1 MTTIVSRVFPRGL
14 NLSAGK
20 MIQEAVCEFYKRAE
34 AEPPTTSFAMAGRLY
49 ASKSGW
55 ILLSVPNALVR
66 GVFDSLQETGIELP
80 TKGDGTLNA
89 HISIMRPEEL
99 ESIGGQ
105 DKIVERGH
113 LFRYTLGPLKEV
125 KPHGW
130 TEMSRVWMI
139 EAHSPD
145 LMKLRRSYGLSS
157 LPNNDKFKF
166 HITVAVKRRKVTNDN
181 ELSVKR

>member
-1 MTTIVSRVFPRGL
+1 MTTLKTRLFPVGL
-14 NLSAGK
+14 DVDAAAK
-20 MIQEAVCEFYKRAE
+20 IRKAACEFFKTAE
-34 AEPPTTSFAMAGRLY
+34 ASKPTTSFGLAGRLY

-66 GVFDSLQETGIELP
+66 GAFDALHEPGVELP

-89 HISIMRPEEL
+89 HISVFRPEEL
-99 ESIGGQ
+99 EGIGGA

-125 KPHGW
+125 RPHGW
-130 TEMSRVWMI
+130 TEMSRVWMV
-139 EAHSPD
+139 EAHSPE

-157 LPNNDKFKF
+157 LPNDNKFKF
-166 HITVAVKRRKVTNDN
+166 HITVAVRRRKVLNENDA
-181 ELSVKR
+181 SVKR